1 MPSIP
6 RRRLVR
12 CLAASAMLAA
22 AAAWGRASDFPVR
35 PVTLLVPFSA
45 GGATDGIVRHLAD
58 LAGRALGQPVIVDNK
73 PGAGGVLGANQ
84 LVHSAPDGYTLSIL
98 PETVFRLPHLQK
110 MQFDPL
116 RDFSYVIHLSG
127 YALCIATR
135 RDAPWTDW
143 AAVVA
148 DAKARP
154 GQISYG
160 TTGMNSTMHLTV
172 EKMAQLSGIELNHV
186 PYKGES
192 EIIAALMGG
201 HIDLGITAGS
211 IVPLVDDGKA
221 RVLVS
226 RHRSD
231 VVGCAQPS
239 ERSARR
245 IAQPIPSV
253 LASDA
258 TPRYAS
264 MASAD
269 RQMIGD
275 ATPVL
280 WTARRVPRWPDVP
293 TLRDIGLDMVA
304 TSPFGIAGPRNLPP
318 AVVKTL
324 HDAFRKA
331 LEAPVTQALLERL
344 NQESAYLDSAAY
356 AAFARERFEAAR
368 RQVAR
373 MSPSPGQTRHQ

>member
-12 CLAASAMLAA
+12 CLAGSAMLAA
-22 AAAWGRASDFPVR
+22 AAPWGRASDFPAR
-35 PVTLLVPFSA
+35 PVTLWVPFSA

-84 LVHSAPDGYTLSIL
+84 LVRSAPDGYALSIL
-98 PETVFRLPHLQK
+98 PETVFHLPHLQK

-135 RDAPWTDW
+135 RDALWTDW

-221 RVLVS
+221 RVLV
-226 RHRSD
+226 
-231 VVGCAQPS
+231 
-239 ERSARR
+239 
-245 IAQPIPSV
+245 
-253 LASDA
+253 
-258 TPRYAS
+258 
-264 MASAD
+264 
-269 RQMIGD
+269 
-275 ATPVL
+275 L

-324 HDAFRKA
+324 HDAFRTA
-331 LEAPVTQALLERL
+331 LEAPVMQALLERL

-356 AAFARERFEAAR
+356 AAFARERFEAVR
-368 RQVAR
+368 RQVTR